1 MSIKN
6 IAVLTS
12 GGDAPGMNAAIRAV
26 VRTALFY
33 KKKIYGVS
41 RGYDGLIENS
51 FAELDSKSVK
61 GILAQGGTVLKS
73 ARSNFFK
80 TKEGR
85 EKAAKNL
92 KSLGINGLI
101 VIGGDGTFTGAH
113 LLHEEFGIP
122 VIGIPGTIDNDLFGT
137 DFTIGYDTATNTV
150 INCIDKIRDT
160 ANSHNRLFIVE
171 VMGRDAGFIALSAG
185 VATGALEI
193 ILPEM
198 NTSKDELLDSV
209 KRGAENK
216 KTSNI
221 IVVAEGNKLG
231 TPFEISEE
239 IISKYPNMDI
249 KVTIL
254 GHVQRGGSP
263 TTIDRVNASIM
274 GVAAVEGLLNDK
286 SDVMVGLLNN
296 KLEYTFL
303 QQAIYN
309 KAPINIE
316 LRRIAKILAT

>member
-73 ARSNFFK
+73 ARSNLFK
-80 TKEGR
+80 TKKGR

-185 VATGALEI
+185 VAAGALEI

-198 NTSKDELLDSV
+198 NTSIDELLDSV

-216 KTSNI
+216 KISNI

-263 TTIDRVNASIM
+263 TTMDRVNASIM
-274 GVAAVEGLLNDK
+274 GVAAVEGLLNNK

>member
-73 ARSNFFK
+73 ARSNLFK
-80 TKEGR
+80 TKKGR

-198 NTSKDELLDSV
+198 NTSIDELLDSV

-216 KTSNI
+216 KISNI

-263 TTIDRVNASIM
+263 TTMDRVNASIM

>member
-26 VRTALFY
+26 VRAAVFY

-51 FAELDSKSVK
+51 FVELDSKSVK
-61 GILAQGGTVLKS
+61 GILSQGGTILKS
-73 ARSNFFK
+73 ARSDLFK
-80 TKEGR
+80 TIEGR
-85 EKAAKNL
+85 KKAVKNL
-92 KSLGINGLI
+92 KYQEIDGLI

-113 LLHEEFGIP
+113 LLHEEYGIP
-122 VIGIPGTIDNDLFGT
+122 IIGIPCTIDNDLFGT

-198 NTSKDELLDSV
+198 NTSIDEVLDSV

-216 KTSNI
+216 KISNI
-221 IVVAEGNKLG
+221 IVVAEGNRLG
-231 TPFEISEE
+231 TPFEISEK

-263 TTIDRVNASIM
+263 TTIDRVNASTL

-286 SDVMVGLLNN
+286 SDIMVGILNN
-296 KLEYTFL
+296 KLEFTFL

-309 KAPINIE
+309 KAPIDME
-316 LRRIAKILAT
+316 LRRIANILAT

>member
-73 ARSNFFK
+73 ARSNLFK
-80 TKEGR
+80 SKEGR

-185 VATGALEI
+185 VAAGALEI

-198 NTSKDELLDSV
+198 NTSIDELLDSV

-216 KTSNI
+216 KISNI

-239 IISKYPNMDI
+239 IVSKYPNMDI

-263 TTIDRVNASIM
+263 TTLDRVNASIM

>member
-51 FAELDSKSVK
+51 FAQLDSKSVK

-73 ARSNFFK
+73 ARSNLFK

-92 KSLGINGLI
+92 KFLGINGLI

-198 NTSKDELLDSV
+198 NTSIDELLDSV

-216 KTSNI
+216 KISNI

-239 IISKYPNMDI
+239 IVSKYPNMDI

-263 TTIDRVNASIM
+263 TTLDRVNASIM

>member
-73 ARSNFFK
+73 ARSNLFK
-80 TKEGR
+80 TKKGR

-263 TTIDRVNASIM
+263 TTMDRVNASIM

>member
-73 ARSNFFK
+73 ARSNLFK

-113 LLHEEFGIP
+113 LLYEEFGIP

-185 VATGALEI
+185 VAAGALEI

-198 NTSKDELLDSV
+198 NTSIDELLDSV

-216 KTSNI
+216 KISNI

-239 IISKYPNMDI
+239 IVSKYPNMDI

-263 TTIDRVNASIM
+263 TTLDRVNASIM